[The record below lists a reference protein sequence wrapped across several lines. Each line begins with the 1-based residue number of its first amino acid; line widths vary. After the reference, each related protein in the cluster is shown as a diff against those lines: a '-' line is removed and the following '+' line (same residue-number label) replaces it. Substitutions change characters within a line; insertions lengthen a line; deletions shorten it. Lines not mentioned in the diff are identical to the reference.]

1 MCLQQQR
8 VVSMRDLST
17 PRRKFERSVGSSS
30 VASSQGQHKPSGDHS
45 CVASSRSTRTTLG
58 SSSLLSSS
66 PSTAAAAAARGS
78 KVQCSAGPASSNLG
92 LKGLGAAVPC
102 KKPTLSRAWL
112 NQMVPDLVNKVNKS
126 THSSHARRGDDTIT
140 MAFVCNEALDKPL
153 TRVFQE
159 RGRAHDEDASSE
171 GAALLEDSP
180 ENNFHDWSV
189 ILEEVDA
196 MQVKSMAGILVVK
209 PLFDESNLK
218 CPAGKD
224 TTPSLFP
231 HADLRGSVGDCC
243 GDEDFDFADEVV
255 FESNVL
261 SEYNSF
267 NDIYA
272 DKNADGEPLERS
284 YGVVLQSCVTNPV
297 VDGCYILRT
306 STSRSVGCTCTHYSM
321 SRALCGL
328 EGSCLPV
335 QEQMDKAWLVNPF
348 TN

>member
-1 MCLQQQR
+1 M
-8 VVSMRDLST
+8 
-17 PRRKFERSVGSSS
+17 KGS
-30 VASSQGQHKPSGDHS
+30 
-45 CVASSRSTRTTLG
+45 
-58 SSSLLSSS
+58 
-66 PSTAAAAAARGS
+66 
-78 KVQCSAGPASSNLG
+78 
-92 LKGLGAAVPC
+92 GAALPC

-126 THSSHARRGDDTIT
+126 THSSHARRGYDTIT
-140 MAFVCNEALDKPL
+140 MAFVCNETFDKPL
-153 TRVFQE
+153 TRVFHE
-159 RGRAHDEDASSE
+159 RGRAYD
-171 GAALLEDSP
+171 EDSP

-196 MQVKSMAGILVVK
+196 MNVKSMAGVLVVK

-224 TTPSLFP
+224 TTPTIFS

-243 GDEDFDFADEVV
+243 GDEDFDFVDEVA
-255 FESNVL
+255 FESKVY

-272 DKNADGEPLERS
+272 DIYADGEPLERS
-284 YGVVLQSCVTNPV
+284 YGVVLQSCVTNPM